1 MALSK
6 AKLSEYVNAV
16 QWALENPENQKSL
29 SPELKVMLELIQAKL
44 DALKPEEKMQ
54 IVFTI
59 NNERLALTPQPLPY
73 YIRT

>member
-1 MALSK
+1 MAVSDADNQK
-6 AKLSEYVNAV
+6 YVHAV

-44 DALKPEEKMQ
+44 DALRPKEKMQ

-59 NNERLALTPQPLPY
+59 NNERFALTPQPLPY

>member
-44 DALKPEEKMQ
+44 DALRPKEKMQ
-54 IVFTI
+54 VAFTI
-59 NNERLALTPQPLPY
+59 SNKQFALITSPSLY